1 MYGRCLLWF
10 APNDISSPVYN
21 KGKWLSRV
29 PTLCDPVNCILPGSS
44 VHEILQARVLEWVL
58 ISFSRGSSLPRD
70 RTRVSCIPGRRFNL
84 WATREALSFLSVQFS
99 SVQSLSRVWLF
110 ATPWILSLVDI
121 KSFCICGCA
130 FFFLNVL
137 SFCFLGLKS
146 KTVPDSSLFYA
157 QCLAHNRNSINTCHK
172 TVYYSLSSSGMM
184 IFIFFRFLHSLSYSL
199 VPSSKIC
206 EWEVLSAA

>member
-1 MYGRCLLWF
+1 MQLKTGVFPPIDRF
-10 APNDISSPVYN
+10 
-21 KGKWLSRV
+21 
-29 PTLCDPVNCILPGSS
+29 
-44 VHEILQARVLEWVL
+44 LQLHLAL
-58 ISFSRGSSLPRD
+58 IIPPSMRFSRQEYWSGLPFP
-70 RTRVSCIPGRRFNL
+70 SPGDLPYPGIEPRSPAFQ
-84 WATREALSFLSVQFS
+84 ADALTSEPPGKPSPFFQFS

-184 IFIFFRFLHSLSYSL
+184 SFIFFRFLHSLSYSL
-199 VPSSKIC
+199 VPSSKFC